1 MAAAGMLILLVLVF
15 WAAQS
20 QTWAVTRIWAPLI
33 RAAGDGTGKAVA
45 FKAVL
50 LSVLAYTGG
59 LLLLAALPAGA
70 YLLFGEPSA
79 RAAALVLG
87 TAFAPVALM
96 PIPDRE
102 RGYQDIRRDLV
113 RAGAT
118 HGQARACAWT
128 TGPLGF
134 LGLLAVGGAVLYAFL
149 A

>member
-1 MAAAGMLILLVLVF
+1 MAAAGMLILLVIVF

-33 RAAGDGTGKAVA
+33 RAAGDGTG
-45 FKAVL
+45 KAVL

-87 TAFAPVALM
+87 AAFAPVALM